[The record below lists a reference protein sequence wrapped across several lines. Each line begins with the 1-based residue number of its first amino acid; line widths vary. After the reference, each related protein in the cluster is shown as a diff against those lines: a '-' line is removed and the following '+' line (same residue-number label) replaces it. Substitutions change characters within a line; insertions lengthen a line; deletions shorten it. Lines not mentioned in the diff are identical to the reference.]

1 MAAPTVRKLT
11 PVLVVER
18 IEPVIA
24 FWNQLDIKPTVQ
36 VPAADGH
43 LAFAI
48 FAAEGVELM
57 YQTAVSVR
65 EDLVAS
71 ASDAK
76 AFRPEPQQ
84 ATLYVEVS
92 KIADVERRL
101 AGERLVMPRRKTFYG
116 ATEMA
121 YTDPAGNIVVF
132 AERDAAGS

>member
-1 MAAPTVRKLT
+1 MAAHPVRKLT
-11 PVLVVER
+11 SVLVVER

-24 FWNQLDIKPTVQ
+24 FWHKLDIEPAVQ
-36 VPAADGH
+36 VPADEGH

-48 FAAEGVELM
+48 FAADGVELM
-57 YQTAVSVR
+57 YQTAASVR
-65 EDLVAS
+65 KDLVAS

-76 AFRPEPQQ
+76 AFRPDPQQ
-84 ATLYVEVS
+84 ATLYVEVK
-92 KIADVERRL
+92 KIADIERRL

-116 ATEMA
+116 ATETA